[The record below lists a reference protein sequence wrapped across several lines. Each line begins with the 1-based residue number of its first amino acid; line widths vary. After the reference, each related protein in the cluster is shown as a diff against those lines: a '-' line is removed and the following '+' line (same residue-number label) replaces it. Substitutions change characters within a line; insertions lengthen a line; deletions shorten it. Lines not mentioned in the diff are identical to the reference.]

1 MEAAMS
7 GPLKLIVCVLAFS
20 AGLYM
25 AKHRH
30 PPTPGSVRESAAA
43 AADDRSA
50 HMSAQYWPSS
60 FASQ

>member
-1 MEAAMS
+1 MS

-20 AGLYM
+20 AGLYV

-30 PPTPGSVRESAAA
+30 PPAPASVRVSTS

-50 HMSAQYWPSS
+50 HMPAQYWPSS